1 MLSRETACSINH
13 EPPFESTRVPSSY
26 ALCITIS
33 GEHQILR
40 VTPAIDAGVST
51 HMRNNKEIDDL
62 PGSPRPIV
70 KRSGWASCR
79 VLPTISTLLVLFA
92 VGSALAGC
100 SRGTPITVI
109 NQSDV
114 PLEKL
119 VLSGSGFSE
128 DIGTVRPHAE
138 LRALVRPR
146 GESGLQIRFTAGGKE
161 VSFGPEGY
169 FEGGGGYIVVASVS
183 PSLAVSVKSE
193 LTY

>member
-1 MLSRETACSINH
+1 M
-13 EPPFESTRVPSSY
+13 
-26 ALCITIS
+26 
-33 GEHQILR
+33 
-40 VTPAIDAGVST
+40 
-51 HMRNNKEIDDL
+51 
-62 PGSPRPIV
+62 

-79 VLPTISTLLVLFA
+79 VVSTISTMLVLF
-92 VGSALAGC
+92 VIGSTLAGC

-109 NQSDV
+109 NQSNV
-114 PLEKL
+114 ALENV

-146 GESGLQIRFTAGGKE
+146 GESGLQIRFNAGGKE

-169 FEGGGGYIVVASVS
+169 FEGGGGYIVIAVVS

-193 LTY
+193 LAY